1 MVTHFLIVLRGRI
14 YFNMLSWILFVAQI
28 RDPVNPNVV
37 IPVKN
42 WKIRV
47 VDIQSSRPP
56 NALVNRILG
65 EVVSKSVSQVD
76 ISSKL
81 TIEEQLSGKK

>member
-1 MVTHFLIVLRGRI
+1 MFLIT
-14 YFNMLSWILFVAQI
+14 AQI

-47 VDIQSSRPP
+47 IDIQSSRPP
-56 NALVNRILG
+56 NVLVNKVLS
-65 EVVSKSVSQVD
+65 EVVSKSIHQVD
-76 ISSKL
+76 LKSQPTIDEQIS
-81 TIEEQLSGKK
+81 G